1 MDTFQFLVSVFLI
14 LLKCEEFTMQNV
26 TFSNGKKSWKDAVH
40 HCSVRG
46 GVLESNITLLR
57 EQDEFK
63 NVIENDQQMWIGK
76 FKTLTNWTYIR
87 GCYVINGNFQHF
99 DLEPSKTMELQC
111 QMLCDKYKFYSIKGA
126 DCYCIANIS
135 LFVRSKNCNCVGCYK
150 VWEHQLPVFGS
161 DDGIS
166 KCIATTSCDGE
177 NFRRDYKRCGQID
190 NILQVI
196 CDNDADLGYI
206 YENYQDAADHCERQG
221 SFIKWH
227 SICNSTDLPGY
238 WTSGTRHDE
247 TFVIRKAYFTEN
259 LQPKNCFI
267 LKKNGGEEKKNCD
280 DDFRFFCRFET
291 DEDKGDIIS
300 IPNLS
305 MSPKTTVQS
314 DNSRGIIIGIV
325 VSIIVVILIIVGTL
339 VFMIRRIRSR
349 NLLSLSTI
357 VKDEP
362 STRRTDSSTV
372 TAAYEE
378 LNKTDKDKSTHCQS
392 YDQLQSVNIA
402 DTAIK
407 TNTKNSIE
415 EESKYETIEKPSEK
429 YSNALTAE
437 YEQLKQTEIVKT
449 TNVYDPLH
457 YTRVKDDPT
466 NARSNNS
473 VSREEHRTYE
483 TSQTENETDTNGVPL
498 EYEQLDITKT
508 DTSTKAY
515 DQLHVTHTANKM
527 IN

>member
-1 MDTFQFLVSVFLI
+1 MGGGAGEGIEREGEWSAVRENGEGREGHEEGEKGQE
-14 LLKCEEFTMQNV
+14 KGEREFTMQNV
-26 TFSNGKKSWKDAVH
+26 TFSNGKKSWKDAVN

-46 GVLESNITLLR
+46 GVLESNINLLK

-63 NVIENDQQMWIGK
+63 NVIENDEKMWIGK

-87 GCYVINGNFQHF
+87 
-99 DLEPSKTMELQC
+99 
-111 QMLCDKYKFYSIKGA
+111 
-126 DCYCIANIS
+126 
-135 LFVRSKNCNCVGCYK
+135 
-150 VWEHQLPVFGS
+150 
-161 DDGIS
+161 
-166 KCIATTSCDGE
+166 
-177 NFRRDYKRCGQID
+177 
-190 NILQVI
+190 
-196 CDNDADLGYI
+196 DNDADLGYI

-314 DNSRGIIIGIV
+314 DNYRGIIIGIV

-378 LNKTDKDKSTHCQS
+378 LNETDKDKSTHCQS
-392 YDQLQSVNIA
+392 YDQLQSVNVA
-402 DTAIK
+402 DTAMK
-407 TNTKNSIE
+407 TNTKFSIE
-415 EESKYETIEKPSEK
+415 EESKYETIEEPSEK

-437 YEQLKQTEIVKT
+437 YEQLEQTEIVKT

-457 YTRVKDDPT
+457 YTRVKYDPT

-473 VSREEHRTYE
+473 VSREEHRKYE

-498 EYEQLDITKT
+498 EYEQLDITKI

-515 DQLHVTHTANKM
+515 DELPVTHTAQN
-527 IN
+527 